1 MASRSLNFS
10 ILQGETFR
18 RRFKRCQADGHT
30 PLNVTGW
37 TFPDGKLIL
46 PPNPAAI
53 VPVVQTLVDAAA
65 GQWDVVVPSSVT
77 AGLKAGT
84 NYEAIIEQHTASGDV
99 RKIAFYL
106 TIGRV

>member
-30 PLNVTGW
+30 PLDLTGW

-46 PPNPAAI
+46 PPNPAVI
-53 VPVVQTLVDAAA
+53 VTVTQTLVNAAA
-65 GQWDVVVPSSVT
+65 GQWDATIPSSVT
-77 AGLKAGT
+77 ATLKVGT
-84 NYEAIIEQHTASGDV
+84 TYQILLEQHAANGDV
-99 RKIAFYL
+99 RKIAAFL
-106 TIGRV
+106 IVGRG